1 MKPRIKAL
9 EARLAKLEQGR
20 LPVPSYVVTLT
31 HEEWRLGEVE
41 QRTLIRERSGGR
53 TVAVM
58 PTKCA
63 DGEEW
68 VRRYAPTH

>member
-1 MKPRIKAL
+1 MKSRTRAL
-9 EARLAKLEQGR
+9 QARLAKLEAGH
-20 LPVPSYVVTLT
+20 LPTPSYVVTLT
-31 HEEWRLGEVE
+31 HEEWQLGEAE
-41 QRTLIRERSGGR
+41 QRALIRERSGGR